1 MASIQKELIIEV
13 DAGRVWSVLRD
24 VAHVDRLC
32 AGVLTGARL
41 DGDVRTV
48 TFANGLV
55 VPERII
61 GIDDARQRV
70 VYSVLD
76 QPFQHHSASM
86 QVLPEEGE
94 RCRFIWISD
103 FLPNSLVEMVSP
115 LVEDGARV
123 MKQNL
128 ESGRTPPP

>member
-1 MASIQKELIIEV
+1 LRRTNLCSEI
-13 DAGRVWSVLRD
+13 SVEAFDLGKP
-24 VAHVDRLC
+24 A
-32 AGVLTGARL
+32 
-41 DGDVRTV
+41 RTV

-86 QVLPEEGE
+86 QALPEEGE
-94 RCRFIWISD
+94 RCGSIWISD
-103 FLPNSLVEMVSP
+103 FLPNSLVEIISP